1 MYKLPVLAGQPS
13 LAANCTDRKLT
24 TARTPE
30 ADKGPGWNNAACKS
44 GCAHCK
50 RFLAQALR
58 QRPPDACQRVWSNM
72 RLQPMTCTRWS
83 NCKLVFRLVLA
94 LAGNIQSAIARVT
107 IPSSWESALASSMS
121 LQAITHN
128 TAQRKT
134 HASTVMSSKF
144 VGTVMWAMNSSVTCA
159 TSCWHQRNW
168 DAHACSARTT
178 RSISKSWVKSL
189 HSNKASKLSG
199 RQGRELR
206 ALLLHSLPSFFGT
219 VTVGT
224 VCLGTK
230 LETEAQHPST
240 TQSNHLIFRA
250 IHLKHWLSVRST
262 RLRTLLRKE
271 RLAGRQP
278 RCTGMVPN
286 VAKGF
291 TKMRGRKKINVFPL
305 LFIWKYG
312 KV

>member
-107 IPSSWESALASSMS
+107 IPSSWESALASSIS
-121 LQAITHN
+121 LQAITQHGTTEN
-128 TAQRKT
+128 TCINRHVKQVCGHSHVSHEQLSHLRNFMLTPRKLGRPCMQCT
-134 HASTVMSSKF
+134 NHAL
-144 VGTVMWAMNSSVTCA
+144 N
-159 TSCWHQRNW
+159 
-168 DAHACSARTT
+168 
-178 RSISKSWVKSL
+178 
-189 HSNKASKLSG
+189 
-199 RQGRELR
+199 
-206 ALLLHSLPSFFGT
+206 
-219 VTVGT
+219 
-224 VCLGTK
+224 
-230 LETEAQHPST
+230 
-240 TQSNHLIFRA
+240 
-250 IHLKHWLSVRST
+250 
-262 RLRTLLRKE
+262 
-271 RLAGRQP
+271 
-278 RCTGMVPN
+278 
-286 VAKGF
+286 
-291 TKMRGRKKINVFPL
+291 
-305 LFIWKYG
+305 
-312 KV
+312 